1 MKKTSITPK
10 FGFMD
15 LVKFKITDSVV
26 AHGWILKSS
35 HTEEGKYYRVVVTE
49 LSALGNR
56 ELCFHN
62 GSSFGK
68 TIVDTILEKHFGNKV
83 FVNENDL
90 RKDFVKV
97 DK

>member
-1 MKKTSITPK
+1 MEKKASLK

-15 LVKFKITDSVV
+15 LVKFKVNSSTV
-26 AHGWILKSS
+26 AHGWIVKSS
-35 HTEEGKYYRVVVTE
+35 HYEGSNYYKVVVTE

-62 GSSFGK
+62 GSTFGK
-68 TIVDTILEKHFGNKV
+68 TIVDAVIKEHFGNKV
-83 FVNENDL
+83 FVNETDL